1 MRKRSVELRHN
12 RGIDG
17 RIFPVSALENR
28 RKAKADELQ
37 LEDRWYPIQVKQKD
51 KAGRPDIDSFEA
63 MMGREECDLGFFVS
77 FAYTQD
83 AETEVS
89 RFFKQTGKRIK
100 LLTVQEILDDQLA
113 HKLV

>member
-1 MRKRSVELRHN
+1 M
-12 RGIDG
+12 GIDG

-28 RKAKADELQ
+28 RKTKDGELE
-37 LEDRWYPIQVKQKD
+37 LKEKFYPIQVKQKD

-63 MMGREECDLGFFVS
+63 MLAREECDTGFFVS

-89 RFFKQTGKRIK
+89 RFFKQTGRQIR
-100 LLTVQEILDDQLA
+100 LLTVRQILDDQLTHA
-113 HKLV
+113 MG